1 MAKHDLGSERAAE
14 LSRSALVHAHR
25 CLDKYSVCTY
35 NVITHNYVVQDED
48 SMSTILKTRIVKIG
62 NSQGV
67 RIPKLFLEQTQ
78 LSDDVELELQP
89 DHIVIRS
96 ARRVRAGWDA
106 AFQAMAMHGDD
117 RLLDGDAALG
127 TTWDEDEWSW

>member
-1 MAKHDLGSERAAE
+1 
-14 LSRSALVHAHR
+14 
-25 CLDKYSVCTY
+25 
-35 NVITHNYVVQDED
+35 
-48 SMSTILKTRIVKIG
+48 MSTILKTRIVKIG

-89 DHIVIRS
+89 DQIVIRS

-106 AFQAMAMHGDD
+106 AFQAMAAQGDD
-117 RLLDGDAALG
+117 QLLDNEMSVA
-127 TTWDEDEWSW
+127 TSWDQDEWTW